1 MGGLKKLSERAST
14 HMGRQAFAFG
24 SPCSMG
30 IKTMPTRYCI
40 QPTACLGREFERC
53 AGVGFM
59 SSAEDG
65 MSKHLGFYFLL
76 ARTITGY
83 QRDVLVHVLLAS

>member
-1 MGGLKKLSERAST
+1 MAGQT
-14 HMGRQAFAFG
+14 FAFG

-40 QPTACLGREFERC
+40 QPTAYLGRELKPC

-65 MSKHLGFYFLL
+65 MNKHLGFYFSL

-83 QRDVLVHVLLAS
+83 QRGVLVHVLLTS